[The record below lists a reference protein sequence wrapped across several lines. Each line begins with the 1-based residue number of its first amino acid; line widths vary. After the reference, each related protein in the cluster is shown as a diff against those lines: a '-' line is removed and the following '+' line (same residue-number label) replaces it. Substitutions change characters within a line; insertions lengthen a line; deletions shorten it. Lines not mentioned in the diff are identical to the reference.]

1 MNIGI
6 CDDQKE
12 YRTELKNCCKRYFEE
27 KAIAY
32 SLYEYCS
39 GEEFAASY
47 TNELDILLLDIEMEE
62 INGIN
67 VKDSLQKQ
75 KKDIKILFVSS
86 HEEMLPEAFG
96 REVYG
101 FLVKPI
107 QYEKFAV
114 KMDAMIEDITDQG
127 RFVLLEENGD
137 IERIYV
143 QDIFYIKAHGKYT
156 EIYVRDSGGYVFSS
170 KSIQDWAEELQIFG
184 FGQCHRS
191 YLVNYFNIR
200 KIQSDILLQDGTKI
214 PMSRRKRNE
223 IEAEYKKFV
232 WKRAR

>member
-12 YRTELKNCCKRYFEE
+12 HRMELISFCERYFKDKTTEY
-27 KAIAY
+27 KI
-32 SLYEYCS
+32 YEYCS
-39 GEEFAASY
+39 GEEFAASS
-47 TNELDILLLDIEMEE
+47 TDELDILLLDIEMDELS
-62 INGIN
+62 GIKI
-67 VKDSLQKQ
+67 KDYLQKQ
-75 KKDIKILFVSS
+75 KQEIKILFVSS

-101 FLVKPI
+101 FLGKPV

-127 RFVLLEENGD
+127 RFVIIEENGD
-137 IERIYV
+137 VEKIYI
-143 QDIFYIKAHGKYT
+143 QDILYIKAYGKYT
-156 EIYVRDSGGYVFSS
+156 EIYVRDDRKYVFSS
-170 KSIQDWAEELQIFG
+170 KSIQEWEKEFRMFG

-200 KIQSDILLQDGTKI
+200 KIQDDILLHNGTRI
-214 PMSRRKRNE
+214 PVSRRKRNE
-223 IEAEYKKFV
+223 IETEYKKFV
-232 WKRAR
+232 WGRAR

>member
-47 TNELDILLLDIEMEE
+47 TNELDILLLDIEMDE

-86 HEEMLPEAFG
+86 HEEMLSEAFG

-101 FLVKPI
+101 FLQKPVA
-107 QYEKFAV
+107 YEKFAM
-114 KMDAMIEDITDQG
+114 KMDTMIEDITDQEQ
-127 RFVLLEENGD
+127 FVIIEENGK
-137 IERIYV
+137 IKKIYI

-156 EIYVRDSGGYVFSS
+156 EIYIRNGGEYIFSS
-170 KSIQDWAEELQIFG
+170 KSIQDWTEELQMFG

-200 KIQSDILLQDGTKI
+200 KIQSEILLQDGTNI
-214 PMSRRKRNE
+214 PVSRRKRNE

-232 WKRAR
+232 WRRAR